1 MARARL
7 NPARKGRLTLR
18 VDLDRGDSYLL
29 QIVRAVGLLT
39 MGIVIAALVVGS
51 SIVMTAA
58 GGGIPFGLSVF
69 AMTGFAVAVAGG
81 FWLLVSLWRNR

>member
-7 NPARKGRLTLR
+7 NPAWKGRLTLR